1 MSFGISGAGEV
12 VTDVI
17 ILSGFGS
24 GVTGADVVRAVA
36 VSFGDGVVTG
46 VKNGA
51 FTYTF
56 SKFCFAS
63 E

>member
-1 MSFGISGAGEV
+1 V

-24 GVTGADVVRAVA
+24 EVTGADVVRAVA
-36 VSFGDGVVTG
+36 VSFGDGVVIG